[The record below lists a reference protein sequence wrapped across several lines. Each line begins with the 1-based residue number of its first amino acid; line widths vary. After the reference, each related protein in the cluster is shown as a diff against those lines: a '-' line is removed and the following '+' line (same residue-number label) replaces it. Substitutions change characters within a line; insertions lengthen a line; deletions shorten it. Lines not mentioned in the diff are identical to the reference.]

1 MSIVKSVIE
10 AHNGTLFVTSKPN
23 GGTTFRMTLPL
34 ID

>member
-10 AHNGTLFVTSKPN
+10 ANNGTPFVSSKLN
-23 GGTTFRMTLPL
+23 GGTTFRVTLPL